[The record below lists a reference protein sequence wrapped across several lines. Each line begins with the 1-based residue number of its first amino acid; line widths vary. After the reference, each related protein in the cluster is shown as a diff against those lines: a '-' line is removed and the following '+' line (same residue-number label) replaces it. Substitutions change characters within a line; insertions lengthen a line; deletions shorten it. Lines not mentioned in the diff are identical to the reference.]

1 VRIVVAVL
9 MAAAASTLYAA
20 STSLQ
25 ALEARQVPSTEAL
38 RASLLARLVR
48 RPLWLL
54 GVAAGAAAWPVQ
66 AGALALASVAIV
78 QPALGLGLIVLL
90 VLGATVLGEAIGG
103 REVAGAFAIAI
114 AVAILGWAAPSGTG
128 HFGTGATWA
137 VVAAVPAIAA
147 LPYVLRWLRQA
158 GGLPTSVAAGIGW
171 AWVGLATS
179 LLDAALA
186 RHAWG
191 SALGFLAAVALVSWS
206 ALLAEMTSIQSW
218 PATRAIPIAFGL
230 EMILPAALA
239 PALTSAASP
248 HPLAFSAGLVL
259 ALAGAGVLGSSRAV
273 ARAAV
278 AAPVD

>member
-1 VRIVVAVL
+1 MRIAVAVL

-25 ALEARQVPSTEAL
+25 ALEARQAPSTEAL

-48 RPLWLL
+48 RPLWLT
-54 GVAAGAAAWPVQ
+54 GVAAGAVAWPVQ
-66 AGALALASVAIV
+66 AGALALASVALV

-90 VLGATVLGEAIGG
+90 ALGATVLGETIG
-103 REVAGAFAIAI
+103 AGEIAGAIAI
-114 AVAILGWAAPSGTG
+114 AGAVAILGWAAPSGTG
-128 HFGTGATWA
+128 HFGTGATWM

-147 LPYVLRWLRQA
+147 LPYALRRLRLA
-158 GGLPTSVAAGIGW
+158 GGLPTSITAGIGW

-179 LLDAALA
+179 LVDAALA

-191 SALGFLAAVALVSWS
+191 AAVGFLAAVALVSWS

-230 EMILPAALA
+230 EMLLPAALA
-239 PALTSAASP
+239 PALTSASPP
-248 HPLAFSAGLVL
+248 HPVAYGGALLL
-259 ALAGAGVLGSSRAV
+259 ALAGTAVLGSSVAV

-278 AAPVD
+278 A